1 MQLIGGSRNPKGRE
15 NIMSKIVGLAI
26 VIFTGILSAIPAA
39 AQGSLWAIDSKHST
53 ARLYL
58 ASSKGPDATINVGVA
73 RLSGEVVQAAGDSNP
88 SAFDFTIYPADEN
101 VDVTGTANKPG
112 GENLPASSDYT
123 VITFKSASV
132 EPVSG
137 TTIRVTGDM
146 TITHVERIATY
157 GPSES
162 YGGPTYGPSVT
173 RSATQRETLEFRRV
187 HEADALG
194 TKGGSV
200 EWSATSTIPGEAF
213 PELLNAVAA
222 AAWPTFVVSE
232 ECTMPSN
239 VGEDFSGPACTMETI
254 DPAPRTDVQWAM
266 PSSLGEDFAGEVST
280 GTPLQVVRNSAAG
293 NNSGK
298 LDHRNGDEHELV
310 ANEVKMELS
319 LQLTGTESLASA
331 SSGH

>member
-1 MQLIGGSRNPKGRE
+1 MLNLMQLIAGSRNPKGRE
-15 NIMSKIVGLAI
+15 NIMGKIVGLAI
-26 VIFTGILSAIPAA
+26 VIFMGILSAVPAA

-101 VDVTGTANKPG
+101 ADVTATANQPV
-112 GENLPASSDYT
+112 DYT
-123 VITFKSASV
+123 IITFKSASV
-132 EPVSG
+132 EPLNG
-137 TTIRVTGDM
+137 TTIRVIGDM
-146 TITHVERIATY
+146 TITHVERMATY

-173 RSATQRETLEFRRV
+173 RSATQQETLEFRRV

-194 TKGGSV
+194 TKGDSV
-200 EWSATSTIPGEAF
+200 EWSAASTIPGEAF

-222 AAWPTFVVSE
+222 TAWPMFVVSE

-254 DPAPRTDVQWAM
+254 DPAPRTDVHWAM

-280 GTPLQVVRNSAAG
+280 GTPLQVVADSAAG
-293 NNSGK
+293 NNSGE

-319 LQLTGTESLASA
+319 LHLTRTNSLAST